1 LKILFVIPSITNYF
15 TFLEDLVDKLIDSGH
30 VVSLATSTRHI
41 SDINCYKRDLR
52 CQLFNIEFPRGFSPL
67 KHFQAAQ
74 KLNQVVQTTQPNL
87 VNVHFS
93 AAVFTAALAKR
104 KNWPTCIGTFHG
116 LSFPIVGGWQKIV
129 IGLAEK
135 WSASRMD
142 TSFVLTEDDREILEK
157 FLNNGT
163 ARTFRSY
170 GLGCNLNTFDKS
182 TIDESAARRLKEKL
196 QIKEN
201 DFVFIFIGRQVHF
214 KGFDKIVKAFMQ
226 LYNTNS
232 NFKLMLVGARDH
244 IHSNNLTPA
253 EEKAM
258 NECPGF
264 IPVGWQENV
273 NEYLNIA
280 DVNIFPSIREGL
292 PVNLME
298 SLAMGVPVITINSR
312 GCRDIVIDKIDG
324 IVLDENSVEALSSA
338 MLNLYNNREELNR
351 YARNALRA
359 RFRFDRKNF
368 IEEQFEIYEELT
380 GLPARITRDDK
391 VHSSE
396 LS

>member
-1 LKILFVIPSITNYF
+1 MKILFVIPSITNYF
-15 TFLEDLVDKLIDSGH
+15 TFLEDLVEQLIDSGH
-30 VVSLATSTRHI
+30 IVSLATSTRHI
-41 SDINCYKRDLR
+41 SDIDCYKRDLR
-52 CQLFNIEFPRGFSPL
+52 CQLFDIEFPRGFSPL

-74 KLNQVVQTTQPNL
+74 KLDKVVQLTRPDL

-116 LSFPIVGGWQKIV
+116 LSFPIVEGWQKIV
-129 IGLAEK
+129 IGMAEK

-142 TSFVLTEDDREILEK
+142 TSFVLTEDDREILEE
-157 FLNNGT
+157 FLNKGT
-163 ARTFRSY
+163 VRTFRSY
-170 GLGCNLNTFDKS
+170 GLGCNLKYFDKTAITS
-182 TIDESAARRLKEKL
+182 ERKGKL
-196 QIKEN
+196 LHHLGIN
-201 DFVFIFIGRQVHF
+201 PGDFVFIFIGRQVHF

-226 LYNTNS
+226 LYKTNS
-232 NFKLMLVGARDH
+232 NFKIILVGARDH
-244 IHSNNLTPA
+244 IHSNNLTPT
-253 EEKAM
+253 EEKEM
-258 NECPGF
+258 KECPGI

-280 DVNIFPSIREGL
+280 DVNVFPSIREGL

-338 MLNLYNNREELNR
+338 MLHLYNNREDLNR

-368 IEEQFEIYEELT
+368 IEEQFEIYAELT
-380 GLPARITRDDK
+380 GLPARITHDDK